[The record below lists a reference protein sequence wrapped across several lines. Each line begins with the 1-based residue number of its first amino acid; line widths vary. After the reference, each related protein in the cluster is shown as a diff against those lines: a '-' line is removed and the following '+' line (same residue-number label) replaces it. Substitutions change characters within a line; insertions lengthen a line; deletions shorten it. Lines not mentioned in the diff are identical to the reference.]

1 MDYKLSGNP
10 KEVEKVIRENRI
22 RIQRGVISFTPLD
35 CEVHTDNSDVIATLQ
50 ERNAELNEM
59 FANECKEHS
68 AACDR
73 ANELQIKLTRLREA
87 GVDID
92 LILDTPADAADV
104 KTEPDTKPDPK
115 ADVKSE
121 PEADSKELTTSDSK
135 ELAASYDK
143 IVQPEAEADTKTA
156 KPKRTKKTE

>member
-22 RIQRGVISFTPLD
+22 RIQRGVISITPLD
-35 CEVHTDNSDVIATLQ
+35 CEVHTDNSDVVATLHEQ
-50 ERNAELNEM
+50 CDELREM
-59 FANECKEHS
+59 FDNECKEHS
-68 AACDR
+68 AACER
-73 ANELQIKLTRLREA
+73 ADELQIKLTRLREA

-92 LILDTPADAADV
+92 LILDTPADVAEV
-104 KTEPDTKPDPK
+104 KTEPDTKPEPK

-121 PEADSKELTTSDSK
+121 PEADSKELATSDSK
-135 ELAASYDK
+135 ELAASDDK
-143 IVQPEAEADTKTA
+143 IVQPEAEADPKTT

>member
-22 RIQRGVISFTPLD
+22 RIQRGVISITPLD

-73 ANELQIKLTRLREA
+73 ANELQIKLTRLQEA

-92 LILDTPADAADV
+92 LILDTPTEVVDVKPEAESDTKAEPEADV
-104 KTEPDTKPDPK
+104 KPEAK
-115 ADVKSE
+115 ADVKAPETE
-121 PEADSKELTTSDSK
+121 PT
-135 ELAASYDK
+135 
-143 IVQPEAEADTKTA
+143 ADTKTT
-156 KPKRTKKTE
+156 KKTRTKKTK

>member
-22 RIQRGVISFTPLD
+22 RIQRGVISITPLD

-73 ANELQIKLTRLREA
+73 ANELQIKLNKLQEA

-92 LILDTPADAADV
+92 LILDTPTEVADVKPEPTADTKAEPEADAKAEPEADV
-104 KTEPDTKPDPK
+104 KTP
-115 ADVKSE
+115 E
-121 PEADSKELTTSDSK
+121 PEPT
-135 ELAASYDK
+135 
-143 IVQPEAEADTKTA
+143 ADTKTT
-156 KPKRTKKTE
+156 KTKRTKKAE